1 MERLDM
7 IPAILAVS
15 TALAAEDFRGH
26 TFYFGDLHAH
36 TGVSPDAFAIE
47 YGNCKEPIECG
58 SVEDVFETARAN
70 ALDFVALTDHT
81 TSDEGEFDD
90 LLQRVRSENSSAL
103 VTIPAIEL
111 GVGTTTHAY
120 GHKNLYVFQDDDTKL
135 DALDFEEMKAYG
147 GVKDDCSADAFL
159 NAARLN
165 AEVGP
170 TLMFAHH
177 PAAQAVSTTD
187 WSCHNQAFEP
197 VVEVYSGWGNSLEY
211 DPDYDPPDYVTDY
224 SSDDVP
230 ASQAT
235 VHEALETFGLAV
247 GFVGGTDLHDTRP
260 GMTCD
265 RIYRSNYGG
274 GLTMVVLDDSATF
287 KRSAIYDEL
296 VARRTLATSG
306 PRMPVLVD
314 WTTRDGKVH
323 SIGEQMRIP
332 TYGATKLSVHVPAS
346 WASYVVEVNAIGYST
361 KIALTEGTNGNWSVS
376 IPNATMPDWLYASV
390 EIDGEALYGAGVCD
404 DGGDDDREFVWS
416 SPTWF
421 YHSAP
426 PAPVP
431 DADGDKYD
439 AVVDCDDSDPTIHPW
454 AAEVIKDDIDQDCDG
469 RDQRS

>member
-1 MERLDM
+1 M

-36 TGVSPDAFAIE
+36 TGVSPDGFAIE
-47 YGNCKEPIECG
+47 YGNCKEPVECG
-58 SVEDVFETARAN
+58 AVADVFETARAN

-81 TSDEGEFDD
+81 TSDESEFDD
-90 LLQRVRSENSSAL
+90 LLQRVRSENSSTL

-111 GVGTTTHAY
+111 GVGTSTKAY

-135 DALDFEEMKAYG
+135 DTLDFEEMKDYG
-147 GVKDDCSADAFL
+147 GVKDNCSADAFI

-224 SSDDVP
+224 SPYDVP

-235 VHEALETFGLAV
+235 VHEALETFGLTV

-274 GLTMVVLDDSATF
+274 GLTMVVLDDAAPF

-332 TYGATKLSVHVPAS
+332 TSGSTKLAAHVPAS

-361 KIALTEGTNGNWSVS
+361 KIALDEGTTGNWSVS
-376 IPNATMPDWLYASV
+376 IPNATMPDWLYVSV
-390 EIDGEALYGAGVCD
+390 EIDGAALYGAGVCD

-439 AVVDCDDSDPTIHPW
+439 AVVDCDDSDPTIHPF
-454 AAEVIKDDIDQDCDG
+454 APEVIKDDIDQDCDG

>member
-1 MERLDM
+1 ML
-7 IPAILAVS
+7 PAILAVS
-15 TALAAEDFRGH
+15 TAFAAEDFRGH

-36 TGVSPDAFAIE
+36 TGVSPDAYAIE
-47 YGNCKEPIECG
+47 YGNCKEPVECG
-58 SVEDVFETARAN
+58 AVEDVFETARAN

-81 TSDEGEFDD
+81 TSDEREFDD
-90 LLQRVRSENSSAL
+90 LLQRIRTENSRTL

-111 GVGTTTHAY
+111 GVGTTSHAY

-135 DALDFEEMKAYG
+135 DALDFEAMKAYG

-197 VVEVYSGWGNSLEY
+197 VVEVYSGWGNSLDY
-211 DPDYDPPDYVTDY
+211 DPDYDPPDLVTDY
-224 SSDDVP
+224 SSVDV
-230 ASQAT
+230 ASSQAT
-235 VHEALETFGLAV
+235 IHKALESFGLTV
-247 GFVGGTDLHDTRP
+247 GFVAGTDLHDTRP

-274 GLTMVVLDDSATF
+274 GLTMVLLDDETPF
-287 KRSAIYDEL
+287 VRSAIYDEL

-314 WTTRDGKVH
+314 WTTRDGTVH

-332 TYGATKLSVHVPAS
+332 TSGATKLAAHVPAS
-346 WASYVVEVNAIGYST
+346 WAPYVVEVSAIGYST
-361 KIALTEGTNGNWSVS
+361 EIALSEGTPGNWSVS
-376 IPNATMPDWLYASV
+376 IPNASMPDWLYVSV
-390 EIDGEALYGAGVCD
+390 EIDGAALYGEGVCD

-426 PAPVP
+426 PAAVP

-439 AVVDCDDSDPTIHPW
+439 ALIDCDDTDATIHPW
-454 AAEVIKDDIDQDCDG
+454 APEVIKDDIDQDCNG
-469 RDQRS
+469 RDERS